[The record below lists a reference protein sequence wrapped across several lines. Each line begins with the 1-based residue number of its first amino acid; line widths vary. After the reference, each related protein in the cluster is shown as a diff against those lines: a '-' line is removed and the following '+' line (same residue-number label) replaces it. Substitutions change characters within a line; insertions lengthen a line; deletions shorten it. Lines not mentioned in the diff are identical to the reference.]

1 MWEALRALHIRSA
14 PAQVYGELGPGAA
27 AQARGSFGEDRAVA
41 RHLERMSMGDFYGI
55 DPGTIPG
62 FADAGGGKFV
72 GVEGLPS
79 RTVTNM
85 VAFMEKL
92 RRMHADDPLA
102 FEVCVRHVASAIED
116 QRRSEG
122 KADPRDAAS

>member
-1 MWEALRALHIRSA
+1 
-14 PAQVYGELGPGAA
+14 
-27 AQARGSFGEDRAVA
+27 
-41 RHLERMSMGDFYGI
+41 MSMGDFYGI
-55 DPGTIPG
+55 EPGTIPG
-62 FADAGGGKFV
+62 FAEAGAGKFV

-79 RTVTNM
+79 STVTNM

-92 RRMHADDPLA
+92 RRMHEEDPLA

-122 KADPRDAAS
+122 KADPRDNAS